1 MFNDFKPLKMKLFV
15 SICLLFISGV
25 TFSQLPG
32 DSTRKPRV
40 PRNGYG
46 TLTFVAGF
54 KEGHNSVGGALNFGV
69 KPSKHLGVGVG
80 FELLSFN
87 NVKTKYVP
95 AYLDCRIFFP
105 GSSVEAFGLI
115 QPGYGFYS
123 FKDDYDTTIQGVTVS
138 SSISQKGGFYFS
150 TGAGIKI
157 KGALSPV
164 FTIRYAI
171 NQFKTVLKG
180 DHFVPPTS
188 GSINSIVFNV
198 GLSF

>member
-1 MFNDFKPLKMKLFV
+1 MKLFV

-105 GSSVEAFGLI
+105 SSGSIEAFGLI

-123 FKDDYDTTIQGVTVS
+123 FKDDYDTTIQNVTVS